1 MIHCFFGEDTQKARQ
16 AARELFEQLRNDNKS
31 ATASYFDDVL
41 FDISAATDAFTSEN
55 LFGGQNILYFD
66 GILEHADGET
76 FYRTIL
82 QKTEHDVIIRE
93 VAPSKDLLAFFERL
107 GVVKLFPLQ
116 KRFEKRVDSFPVAN
130 ALGARDKRASW
141 VEFEKVRRSGAAME
155 EIHGTIFWAY
165 KTMLITRLL
174 DKKDALRSGVKDTSY
189 RTYNA
194 HAQGYTIDELKD
206 KILLLKDI
214 YHKGHR
220 GEGEIEDMLE
230 QFILSN

>member
-1 MIHCFFGEDTQKARQ
+1 MIHCFFGEDSQKARKE
-16 AARELFEQLRNDNKS
+16 ARVLFERLRSDNKS
-31 ATASYFDDVL
+31 ATASYFDDIL
-41 FDISAATDAFTSEN
+41 FDMSAATDAFTSEN

-66 GILEHADGET
+66 GILEHTDGES

-82 QKTEHDVIIRE
+82 KKTEHDVVIRE
-93 VAPSKDLLAFFERL
+93 VSPSKDLSVFFERL
-107 GVVKLFPLQ
+107 GEVKLYPLM

-141 VEFEKVRRSGAAME
+141 VEFEKVRRSGTAME
-155 EIHGTIFWAY
+155 EMHGTIFWAY
-165 KTMLITRLL
+165 KTMLIARLL
-174 DKKDALRSGVKDTSY
+174 DKKDALRGGVKETSY
-189 RTYNA
+189 RTYSA

-206 KILLLKDI
+206 KITLLKDI

-220 GEGEIEDMLE
+220 GEGEMEDLLE